1 MDENVMN
8 GNNPE
13 EPVEVIFTEED
24 IESAVEDSFFDAKN
38 EAEAAAAEAGDEVI
52 SNLEKGLA
60 AAERT
65 VRDELDDG
73 EERLDADVDNDETF
87 SEIMNLI
94 ASRKR
99 KGKTVDEPEEDE
111 EPEEDDS
118 EENEEE
124 QPKTWLGLLVH
135 AKKGDKLY
143 VLHEIISYILI
154 FAIAFVAAIFINI
167 YIFRISNVVGSSM
180 KQTFHDGQTVFLSRL
195 PYIFGSPQHGDV
207 VIFDSHGDERTFA
220 KDWNDAIK
228 SNAIV
233 KLFKK
238 TTVTNEDEHDFY
250 IKRVI
255 GVAGDA
261 IRIHDGKVWRAK
273 ISDLGS
279 EYTEVVTLYDEY
291 SADPSSEGGQRYME
305 LWQAIA
311 NLPLDGTV
319 WEALDEPYVNPNEVP
334 KYDSWEGRCWI
345 VPEKHMFVMG
355 DNRNHSTDGRY
366 FGIRPYNCILGKVL
380 GNH

>member
-1 MDENVMN
+1 M
-8 GNNPE
+8 
-13 EPVEVIFTEED
+13 
-24 IESAVEDSFFDAKN
+24 
-38 EAEAAAAEAGDEVI
+38 
-52 SNLEKGLA
+52 
-60 AAERT
+60 
-65 VRDELDDG
+65 
-73 EERLDADVDNDETF
+73 
-87 SEIMNLI
+87 
-94 ASRKR
+94 
-99 KGKTVDEPEEDE
+99 
-111 EPEEDDS
+111 
-118 EENEEE
+118 
-124 QPKTWLGLLVH
+124 
-135 AKKGDKLY
+135 
-143 VLHEIISYILI
+143 
-154 FAIAFVAAIFINI
+154 
-167 YIFRISNVVGSSM
+167 
-180 KQTFHDGQTVFLSRL
+180 
-195 PYIFGSPQHGDV
+195 

-291 SADPSSEGGQRYME
+291 SADASSEGGQRYME